1 MSGQFGLFLLA
12 TLLMSLSPGPN
23 VFLLVSLGLRDGAA
37 AVLRAS
43 GGIALASLLFLAVS
57 ALGLVAVLAASSVL
71 FDAVCLSGAAYLAW
85 LGLGLLRGA
94 VSASQSVAAMP
105 GDAASRR
112 PFLQGFV
119 THLANPKAVLYW
131 SALLPQ
137 FVDAGQPLASQVAV
151 LGSSGIVLDVVVLC
165 GYGLAAAAAREGGL
179 ASGLQRSVNVV
190 CGLFF
195 IAAGLLLAVNAATK
209 YL

>member
-23 VFLLVSLGLRDGAA
+23 VFLLVSLGLRDGAS
-37 AVLRAS
+37 AVLHAS
-43 GGIALASLLFLAVS
+43 GGIALASLLFLSVS
-57 ALGLVAVLAASSVL
+57 ALGLVAVLAASSLL
-71 FDAVCLSGAAYLAW
+71 FDAVCLVGAAYLAW

-94 VSASQSVAAMP
+94 WAKPKEAIALPAPAS
-105 GDAASRR
+105 GRR

-137 FVDAGQPLASQVAV
+137 FVDAAQPLPVQVAA
-151 LGSSGIVLDVVVLC
+151 LGSSGIVLDLVVLC
-165 GYGLAAAAAREGGL
+165 VYGLAAAAVRRGGL
-179 ASGLQRSVNVV
+179 AAGLQRGVNLV

-195 IAAGLLLAVNAATK
+195 ITAGVLLAVNAATRHP
-209 YL
+209 

>member
-1 MSGQFGLFLLA
+1 MSGHFALFLMA

-23 VFLLVSLGLRDGAA
+23 VFLLVSLGLRDGAS

-43 GGIALASLLFLAVS
+43 GGIALASLLFLSVS
-57 ALGLVAVLAASSVL
+57 ALGLVAVLAASALL

-94 VSASQSVAAMP
+94 ARASGEPVAPPA
-105 GDAASRR
+105 GTTTTR

-137 FVDAGQPLASQVAV
+137 FVDVHRPLAAQVTF
-151 LGSSGIVLDVVVLC
+151 LGSSGIVLDVAVLC
-165 GYGLAAAAAREGGL
+165 AYGLIAAAARKGGV
-179 ASGLQRSVNVV
+179 SGGLQRAVNMA
-190 CGLFF
+190 CGGFF
-195 IAAGLLLAVNAATK
+195 IAAGVLLAVNAATR
-209 YL
+209 YR